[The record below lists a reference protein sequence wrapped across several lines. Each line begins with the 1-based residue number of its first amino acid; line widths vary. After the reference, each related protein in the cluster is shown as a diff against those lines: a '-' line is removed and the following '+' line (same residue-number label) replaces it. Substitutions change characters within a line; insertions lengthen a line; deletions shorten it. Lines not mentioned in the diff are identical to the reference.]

1 MHLRI
6 LAAAGLAVAGLLG
19 ALAGSFAPEPS
30 PLADVESAIEL
41 HVSGLAA
48 HSAGDRDAAA
58 VRFEEAC
65 RLRHEPSCQ
74 AVWLQL
80 DLGAREP
87 DDGARARLDLAAI
100 RLAEASGGTWFPHAE
115 DDGYLVRIYCP
126 VEREADLRVALERL
140 RAHLGG

>member
-6 LAAAGLAVAGLLG
+6 LAAAVLAAAGLLG
-19 ALAGSFAPEPS
+19 AAAGGLAPEPS
-30 PLADVESAIEL
+30 AVADTETALEL

-48 HSAGDRDAAA
+48 HSAGDRDGAA

-80 DLGAREP
+80 DLGALEP
-87 DDGARARLDLAAI
+87 DDGARARLDLAAN
-100 RLAEASGGTWFPHAE
+100 RLAEASGGTWFPHADE
-115 DDGYLVRIYCP
+115 DGYLVRIYCP